1 MCQPKLQKIPDRKIL
16 AGWMFSWVLKLC
28 HLTETQI
35 PPTIYINVHIN
46 GFVYTN
52 VDLNDYIN
60 LHMNAHSESFLFF
73 AT

>member
-1 MCQPKLQKIPDRKIL
+1 MLQLTPQTRPVSRIL
-16 AGWMFSWVLKLC
+16 VGRRLSWVLKLC
-28 HLTETQI
+28 HLTETHI